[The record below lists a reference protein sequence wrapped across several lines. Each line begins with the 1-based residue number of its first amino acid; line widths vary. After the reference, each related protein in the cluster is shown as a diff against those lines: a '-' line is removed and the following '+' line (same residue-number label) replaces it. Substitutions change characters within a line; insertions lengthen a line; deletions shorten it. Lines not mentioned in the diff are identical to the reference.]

1 MVRRGTVIKLSRT
14 RRWCVAGLAV
24 TLVAVL
30 TIIAL
35 VSGRNRVHNSPSST
49 LFGTLDTQVST
60 VATEKKDGI
69 SVAMF
74 ELNWASFEPSEGV
87 FSTSYIVTMRSY
99 LQAFRT
105 ARMRVT
111 LGLGLEDTPSWVFS
125 LPDSR
130 YVNQDGDTSSEAD
143 FVFSAAVRQAAA
155 AYLARVA
162 ADLPLSNFWAIRLTS
177 GGDDEMLYPPGGA
190 YWAFGNAAMTGAGLA
205 PTMTPNPF
213 PDWRPGQ
220 PGLTPAQLDR
230 WVNWYIGGLD
240 NVTNW
245 QMHILSGLGYTG
257 YYQLVTPGSG
267 TRPDDLSAE
276 EHQNL
281 PTGTPT
287 GVGAV
292 WSRYYALLPDK
303 TDAVAYVSSVAD
315 ESGDDDSCQ
324 RGDDSLPLTSSV
336 MDSWSATRW
345 ISRIAAAAGLRVA
358 GENAGYS
365 MPVSLDFQYTNR
377 GSTGMMADVVRQAT
391 SCKFQVFY
399 WAHDI
404 NLWDGTVPYALYV
417 GYIALAARP

>member
-74 ELNWASFEPSEGV
+74 ELNWASFEPSAGV
-87 FSTSYIVTMRSY
+87 FNAAYMATMRSY
-99 LQAFRT
+99 LQAFR
-105 ARMRVT
+105 AAGMRVT

-177 GGDDEMLYPPGGA
+177 GGDDELLYPPGGT

-205 PTMTPNPF
+205 ATMTPNPF
-213 PDWRPGQ
+213 PDWRPGR
-220 PGLTPAQLDR
+220 PGLTTAQIDR
-230 WVNWYIGGLD
+230 WVNWYVGGLD
-240 NVTNW
+240 NVTSW
-245 QMHILSGLGYTG
+245 QMHILAGLGYAG
-257 YYQLVTPGSG
+257 FYQLVTPGSG
-267 TRPDDLSAE
+267 TRPDVLSAE
-276 EHQNL
+276 EQQHL
-281 PTGTPT
+281 PDGIT

-292 WSRYYALLPDK
+292 WNRYYALLPDK
-303 TDAVAYVSSVAD
+303 TKVVAYVSSVAD
-315 ESGDDDSCQ
+315 ESGADDSCQ
-324 RGDDSLPLTSSV
+324 PGDDLLPLTSSA
-336 MDSWSATRW
+336 MDSWKWCKNSPRTATTGKA
-345 ISRIAAAAGLRVA
+345 RIGRRLRAWAAKSPPTILCS
-358 GENAGYS
+358 S
-365 MPVSLDFQYTNR
+365 MS
-377 GSTGMMADVVRQAT
+377 
-391 SCKFQVFY
+391 
-399 WAHDI
+399 W
-404 NLWDGTVPYALYV
+404 
-417 GYIALAARP
+417 